1 MHHRNRVEGWQHAKI
16 TGHSN
21 EELCAFLLKENLE
34 VQKRFLN
41 CLGLKNEKVEE
52 VKTGALHEH
61 DVPSILGD
69 KTKAKPD
76 LYVTLSSGNII
87 GVSLKKSLSGQV
99 FLISVDRFIQG
110 FEAAYDEIPDIV
122 KQGIKLFWGG
132 HPDIIKIANKIN
144 GKYIDYELRKK
155 RLVHDTIAKYNPD
168 IDSSLINW
176 FRDNVTKIFEFCF
189 TKGLASEPKD
199 WAHIIWYKNMVDP
212 DVCVDTFLTLDTIR
226 TKISTDKIV
235 YGTRT
240 GGSTILLPFGFVQWH
255 DPGNK
260 GNNNLQFHHKYNELI
275 KLL

>member
-1 MHHRNRVEGWQHAKI
+1 MHHRNRAEGWQHAKI

-189 TKGLASEPKD
+189 TKGLASEHKD

-212 DVCVDTFLTLDTIR
+212 DMCVDTFLTLDTIR

>member
-1 MHHRNRVEGWQHAKI
+1 MHHRNRAEGWQHAKI

>member
-1 MHHRNRVEGWQHAKI
+1 MHHRNRAEGWQHAKI

-199 WAHIIWYKNMVDP
+199 WAHIIWYKNLVDP

>member
-1 MHHRNRVEGWQHAKI
+1 MHHRNRAEGWQHAKI

-87 GVSLKKSLSGQV
+87 GVSMKKSLSGQV

-212 DVCVDTFLTLDTIR
+212 DMCVDTFLTLDTIR

>member
-1 MHHRNRVEGWQHAKI
+1 MHHRNRAEGWQHAKI

-122 KQGIKLFWGG
+122 KQGIK
-132 HPDIIKIANKIN
+132 
-144 GKYIDYELRKK
+144 
-155 RLVHDTIAKYNPD
+155 
-168 IDSSLINW
+168 
-176 FRDNVTKIFEFCF
+176 
-189 TKGLASEPKD
+189 
-199 WAHIIWYKNMVDP
+199 
-212 DVCVDTFLTLDTIR
+212 
-226 TKISTDKIV
+226 
-235 YGTRT
+235 
-240 GGSTILLPFGFVQWH
+240 
-255 DPGNK
+255 
-260 GNNNLQFHHKYNELI
+260 
-275 KLL
+275 

>member
-1 MHHRNRVEGWQHAKI
+1 MHHRNRAEGWQHAKI

-260 GNNNLQFHHKYNELI
+260 GNNNLQFHHKYKKLI

>member
-1 MHHRNRVEGWQHAKI
+1 MHHRNRAEGWQHAKI
-16 TGHSN
+16 TGHFN

-212 DVCVDTFLTLDTIR
+212 DMCVDTFLTLDTIR

>member
-1 MHHRNRVEGWQHAKI
+1 MHHRNRAEGWQHAKI

-212 DVCVDTFLTLDTIR
+212 DMCVDTFLTLDTIR

>member
-1 MHHRNRVEGWQHAKI
+1 MHNRNRAEGWQHAKI

-21 EELCAFLLKENLE
+21 EELCAILLKENLE
-34 VQKRFLN
+34 VQMRFLN

-52 VKTGALHEH
+52 VRTGSLHEH
-61 DVPSILGD
+61 GVPSILGD

-132 HPDIIKIANKIN
+132 HPDIIKIANKIH
-144 GKYIDYELRKK
+144 GQYIDYELRKK
-155 RLVHDTIAKYNPD
+155 RLVHDTIAKYNQD

-176 FRDNVTKIFEFCF
+176 FRGNVMKIFEFCF

-212 DVCVDTFLTLDTIR
+212 DVCVDTFFTLDSIQS
-226 TKISTDKIV
+226 KISTEEIV
-235 YGTRT
+235 YGTQN
-240 GGSTILLPFGFVQWH
+240 GGSTIQLPFGFVQWH

-260 GNNNLQFHHKYNELI
+260 GNHNLQFHHQYNKLIEL
-275 KLL
+275 L

>member
-1 MHHRNRVEGWQHAKI
+1 MHHRNRAEGWQHAKI

-275 KLL
+275 KSL

>member
-1 MHHRNRVEGWQHAKI
+1 MHHRNRAEGWQHAKI

-176 FRDNVTKIFEFCF
+176 FRDNVTKIIEFCF

-212 DVCVDTFLTLDTIR
+212 DMCVDTFLTLDTIR

>member
-1 MHHRNRVEGWQHAKI
+1 MHHRNRAKGWQHAKI

-199 WAHIIWYKNMVDP
+199 WAHIIWYKNLVDP

>member
-1 MHHRNRVEGWQHAKI
+1 MHNRNRAEGWQHAKN

-21 EELCAFLLKENLE
+21 EELCAILLKENLE
-34 VQKRFLN
+34 VQMRFLN

-61 DVPSILGD
+61 GVPSILGD

-76 LYVTLSSGNII
+76 LHVTLSSGKII
-87 GVSLKKSLSGQV
+87 GISLKKSLSGQV

-110 FEAAYDEIPDIV
+110 FEAAYEEVPDIV

-132 HPDIIKIANKIN
+132 HPDIISIANKIN
-144 GKYIDYELRKK
+144 GKHKDYELRKK
-155 RLVHDTIAKYNPD
+155 RLVHATIAKYNPD
-168 IDSSLINW
+168 IDNALIKW

-189 TKGLASEPKD
+189 TKGLASDAND

-212 DVCVDTFLTLDTIR
+212 NVCVDTFFTLDSIQS
-226 TKISTDKIV
+226 KISTEEIV
-235 YGTRT
+235 YGTKN
-240 GGSTILLPFGFVQWH
+240 GGSTIQLPFGFVQWH

-260 GNNNLQFHHKYNELI
+260 GNHNLQFHHKYKKLI

>member
-1 MHHRNRVEGWQHAKI
+1 MHHRNRAEGWQHAKI

-61 DVPSILGD
+61 DVPSILGG

-132 HPDIIKIANKIN
+132 HPDIISIANKIN
-144 GKYIDYELRKK
+144 GKHKDYELRKK
-155 RLVHDTIAKYNPD
+155 RLVHATIAKYNPD
-168 IDSSLINW
+168 IDNALIKW

-189 TKGLASEPKD
+189 TKGLASDAND

-212 DVCVDTFLTLDTIR
+212 DVCVDTFFTLDSIQS
-226 TKISTDKIV
+226 KISTEEIV
-235 YGTRT
+235 YGTKN
-240 GGSTILLPFGFVQWH
+240 GGSTIQLPFGFVQWH

-260 GNNNLQFHHKYNELI
+260 GNHNLQFHHKYKKLI